1 MAPILEVKGL
11 KTQFRTRDG
20 MVKAVNGVSFDLDE
34 GETIGIVGESGSG
47 KSVTSL
53 SILRLLPTPPAEIV
67 EGEVIFE
74 GQDLAD
80 MDERDL
86 RKIRG
91 GQISM
96 IFQDPISSL
105 NPVMRIGQQLLE
117 PINLHLGLKGEVAY
131 RRAIELLRAV
141 GIPDPERRIRGYP
154 HEFSGGM
161 RQRVMIAIA
170 IAANP
175 KLLIADEPTTALDVT
190 VQAQILDLIGQLR
203 RELHT
208 SVILI
213 THDLGVVAGIADR
226 ILVMYAGHI
235 VERAP
240 TDELFANPRHP
251 YTLGLLASVPRLDD
265 VGVNELQT
273 IPGAPPDMLN
283 PPTGCPF
290 QPRCPFAIDKCKT
303 YPPDVTVGRE
313 HKAVCWVDVTA
324 PAEIERAKQRGYIP
338 LRPVGGS
345 FIGETHG
352 SVQSGASGEERG
364 N

>member
-20 MVKAVNGVSFDLDE
+20 TIKAVNGVSFDLDE

-47 KSVTSL
+47 KSVTAL
-53 SILRLLPTPPAEIV
+53 SILRLLSTPPAEIV
-67 EGEVIFE
+67 EGEINFE
-74 GQDLAD
+74 GRDLLD
-80 MDERDL
+80 MDESEL

-105 NPVMRIGQQLLE
+105 NPVMRISQQLLE
-117 PINLHLGLKGEVAY
+117 PINLHLGIKGEA
-131 RRAIELLRAV
+131 ANNLALELMRAV
-141 GIPDPERRIRGYP
+141 GISDPERRIRGYP

-175 KLLIADEPTTALDVT
+175 KVLIADEPTTALDVT
-190 VQAQILDLIGQLR
+190 VQAQILDLIGTLR
-203 RELHT
+203 KDLHT
-208 SVILI
+208 AVMLI

-240 TDELFANPRHP
+240 TAELFANPRHP

-283 PPTGCPF
+283 PPQGCPF
-290 QPRCPFAIDKCKT
+290 QPRCPFAIEKCQIF
-303 YPPDVTVGRE
+303 PPDMTVGID
-313 HKAVCWVDVTA
+313 HKAACWVDVTA
-324 PAEIERAKQRGYIP
+324 PAEIERATQRGFIP
-338 LRPVGGS
+338 LRSVGGS
-345 FIGETHG
+345 FIGETLR
-352 SVQSGASGEERG
+352 SAE
-364 N
+364 